1 MAADASAIRAS
12 RHEVVAPEDR
22 EAIRDGWE
30 RRRRVLKPAMA
41 RRHRRSSPAHF
52 PARVLVDPVRVLV
65 EGSGGEAARGS
76 PLNTPRS

>member
-1 MAADASAIRAS
+1 MAVDDLAIRAF

-22 EAIRDGWE
+22 EAIRDGRE

-41 RRHRRSSPAHF
+41 RRHRRSSPEHF
-52 PARVLVDPVRVLV
+52 PAPVLAGPVQVLV
-65 EGSGGEAARGS
+65 EGSGDEAAQGS